1 MKMTGGQI
9 VAEYLIREGVPMLFG
24 VPGHGNTAL
33 LDAFVDRRDDISI
46 IQAIHEQGA
55 AHMADAFYR
64 VARKPSGVFTSIGP
78 GAVNTAMGVA
88 CAYIDSIPLLLLTG
102 SVHTYMRGRGVLQ
115 ELERTHWA
123 NFPRIMEPI
132 VKRWWQPS
140 RVDQL
145 PNVLHLAFNVM
156 LEGRRG
162 PALLDIPMDVQA
174 EVAEFEIFPE
184 PVTRRPRGRAHG
196 DPDMVEAAAKLLLQ
210 AERPL
215 IVLGGGVQASEAEA
229 ICVQVAEF
237 LGTPVTV
244 TWMGKGAIP
253 EDHELYAWPCGDL
266 GSISGNTLAREA
278 DVLLAIGCRF
288 TDRTASSFRRGVTFN
303 IPPTKLIQIDLD
315 PYEIGK
321 NYPVDIG
328 IVGDARA
335 TTEDLLV
342 SLREHAHARE
352 DYRNTAY
359 FQRIQALKRDWAELL
374 RGPRESTSTPMT
386 ISRAL
391 VEARNVLSR
400 DGIVVTGAGNPQSQA
415 FNEFPVYGP
424 RQHITTGGFSA
435 MGFEIPGAIG
445 AKLAAPNNQVLAL
458 VGDGSFLQTIQ
469 ELAMAVQYDVPV
481 VFLVMNNFGWECIK
495 NLQVL
500 QFGSDRVIA
509 TTFNK
514 RDGSPFSANLAKV
527 AEGFGCHA
535 ERVERPEA
543 LGPALKRAF
552 AAGQPAVVEA
562 LCSRQLPDSGTTST
576 GWWDVTVP
584 AYHVEQR
591 AKYESARSEEALT

>member
-1 MKMTGGQI
+1 MRMTGGQI
-9 VAEYLIREGVPMLFG
+9 VAEYLVREGVPMLFG
-24 VPGHGNTAL
+24 VPGHGITAL
-33 LDAFVDRRDDISI
+33 LDAFVDRRDEIAV

-55 AHMADAFYR
+55 AHMADAYYR
-64 VARKPSGVFTSIGP
+64 VAGKPCGVFTSIGP

-123 NFPRIMEPI
+123 NFPRMMEPV

-162 PALLDIPMDVQA
+162 PAHIDIPMDVQA
-174 EVAEFEIFPE
+174 EFAEIDEFPN

-196 DPDMVEAAAKLLLQ
+196 DPDMVDKAAKLLLG

-215 IVLGGGVQASEAEA
+215 IVAGGGIVASGAEEQLRE
-229 ICVQVAEF
+229 IAEF
-237 LGTPVTV
+237 LGAPVTV

-278 DVLLAIGCRF
+278 DVLLAVGCRF
-288 TDRTASSFRRGVTFN
+288 TDRTASSFRRGVTFS
-303 IPPTKLIQIDLD
+303 IPPTKLVQIDMD

-321 NYPVDIG
+321 NYPVEAG

-335 TTEDLLV
+335 TLSDLLLT
-342 SLREHAHARE
+342 LRELARQR
-352 DYRNTAY
+352 DYRASAY
-359 FQRIQALKRDWAELL
+359 FERVQDLKAQWQQAL
-374 RGPRESTSTPMT
+374 RGPRESDAAPMT

-391 VEARNVLSR
+391 VEARKVLER
-400 DGIVVTGAGNPQSQA
+400 DGIIVTGAGNPQSQA
-415 FNEFPVYGP
+415 FTEFPVYGS
-424 RQHITTGGFSA
+424 RQHITAGGFSA
-435 MGFEIPGAIG
+435 MGFEVPAAIG
-445 AKLAAPNNQVLAL
+445 AKLAAPDKQVMAI
-458 VGDGSFLQTIQ
+458 VGDGSFLQTVQ
-469 ELAMAVQYDVPV
+469 ELAMAAQYDIPV
-481 VFLVMNNFGWECIK
+481 VFLVMNNYGWECIK
-495 NLQVL
+495 NLQSL
-500 QFGSDRVIA
+500 QFGPDRVIA
-509 TTFNK
+509 TNFKK
-514 RDGSPFSANLAKV
+514 RDGTPFSADLARV
-527 AEGFGCHA
+527 SEGFGCHA
-535 ERVERPEA
+535 ERVEHPAE

-552 AAGQPAVVEA
+552 ACGRPAVVEA
-562 LCSRQLPDSGTTST
+562 LCSRQLPDSGLTAT

-584 AYHVEQR
+584 AYHEEQR
-591 AKYESARSEEALT
+591 RKYEEARSQETLT

>member
-1 MKMTGGQI
+1 MRMTGGQI

-24 VPGHGNTAL
+24 VPGHGITAL
-33 LDAFVDRRDDISI
+33 LDAFVDRRDEISV

-55 AHMADAFYR
+55 AHMADAYYR
-64 VARKPSGVFTSIGP
+64 VARKPCGVFTSIGP

-162 PALLDIPMDVQA
+162 PAHIDIPMDVQA
-174 EVAEFEIFPE
+174 EFSEVVEFPE
-184 PVTRRPRGRAHG
+184 PAARRARGRPHG
-196 DPDMVEAAAKLLLQ
+196 DPAMVEHAAKLLLQ

-215 IVLGGGVQASEAEA
+215 ILVGGGVIASDAESELRE
-229 ICVQVAEF
+229 VAEF
-237 LGTPVTV
+237 IGAPVTV
-244 TWMGKGAIP
+244 TWMGKGAIA

-278 DVLLAIGCRF
+278 DVILAVGCRF
-288 TDRTASSFRRGVTFN
+288 TDRTASSFRKDVTFN
-303 IPPTKLIQIDLD
+303 IPPSKLIHVDLD

-321 NYPVDIG
+321 NYPVQFG
-328 IVGDARA
+328 IIGDAKA
-335 TTEDLLV
+335 TLSDMLV
-342 SLREHAHARE
+342 SLHELARPR
-352 DYRNTAY
+352 DYRATSY
-359 FQRIQALKRDWAELL
+359 FERIQDLKRQWEEAL
-374 RGPRESTSTPMT
+374 RPSRENGGSPMT

-391 VEARNVLSR
+391 AETRKVLKR
-400 DGIVVTGAGNPQSQA
+400 DAIVVTGAGNPQSQA
-415 FNEFPVYGP
+415 FTEFPVYGP

-445 AKLAAPNNQVLAL
+445 AKLAAPDRQVVAL
-458 VGDGSFLQTIQ
+458 VGDGSFLQTVQ
-469 ELAMAVQYDVPV
+469 ELAMAVQYDIPA
-481 VFLVMNNFGWECIK
+481 VFLVMNNYGWECIK
-495 NLQVL
+495 NLQVS
-500 QFGSDRVIA
+500 QFGADRVIA
-509 TTFNK
+509 TNFK
-514 RDGSPFSANLAKV
+514 KSDGTPFSANLAQV
-527 AEGFGCHA
+527 AQGFGARA
-535 ERVERPEA
+535 ERIEHPA
-543 LGPALKRAF
+543 QLGPALERALNND
-552 AAGQPAVVEA
+552 GPTVIEA
-562 LCSRQLPDSGTTST
+562 LCSRQLPESGLTTT

-584 AYHVEQR
+584 AYHQEKRKQ
-591 AKYESARSEEALT
+591 YEAARSEEALT

>member
-1 MKMTGGQI
+1 MRMTGGQI
-9 VAEYLIREGVPMLFG
+9 TAEYLIREGVPMLFG

-33 LDAFVDRRDDISI
+33 LDAFVDRRHEIALM
-46 IQAIHEQGA
+46 QAMHEQGA

-64 VARKPSGVFTSIGP
+64 VARKVSGVFTSIGP
-78 GAVNTAMGVA
+78 GAANTAMGVA

-123 NFPRIMEPI
+123 NFPRMMEPV

-162 PALLDIPMDVQA
+162 PALIDIPMDVQA
-174 EVAEFEIFPE
+174 DAVEIETFPD
-184 PVTRRPRGRAHG
+184 PLTRRPRGRVRG
-196 DPDMVEAAAKLLLQ
+196 DPEMIDAAAKLLLQ
-210 AERPL
+210 ARRPML
-215 IVLGGGVQASEAEA
+215 ILGGGVQTSEAEGVA
-229 ICVQVAEF
+229 VRVAEF
-237 LGTPVTV
+237 LGAPVTV

-278 DVLLAIGCRF
+278 DVLLAVGCRF

-335 TTEDLLV
+335 ACDDLLAA
-342 SLREHAHARE
+342 LRDFSVPR
-352 DYRNTAY
+352 DYRNTPY
-359 FQRIQALKRDWAELL
+359 FERILALKQEWNELL
-374 RGPRESTSTPMT
+374 RGPRESVSDPMT

-391 VEARNVLSR
+391 VEARYVLSR
-400 DGIVVTGAGNPQSQA
+400 DGIVVTGAGNPQSQV

-424 RQHITTGGFSA
+424 RQHITPGGFSA

-445 AKLAAPNNQVLAL
+445 AKLAAPNTQVLAI
-458 VGDGSFLQTIQ
+458 VGDGSFLQTVQ
-469 ELAMAVQYDVPV
+469 ELAMAAQYDVPV
-481 VFLVMNNFGWECIK
+481 VFLVLNNFGWECIK
-495 NLQVL
+495 NLQDA
-500 QFGSDRVIA
+500 QFGTDRIIA
-509 TTFNK
+509 TTFEK
-514 RDGSPFSANLAKV
+514 PDGSRFSANLAQV
-527 AEGFGCHA
+527 AEGFGCYA
-535 ERVERPEA
+535 ERVEHGDA
-543 LGPALKRAF
+543 LRPALERAF
-552 AAGQPAVVEA
+552 AAEGPAVVEA
-562 LCSRQLPDSGTTST
+562 LCSRQLPESGTTST

-584 AYHVEQR
+584 AYLAEKR
-591 AKYESARSEEALT
+591 ARYDAARSQEALT

>member
-1 MKMTGGQI
+1 MRMTGGQI
-9 VAEYLIREGVPMLFG
+9 VAEYLVREGVPMLFG
-24 VPGHGNTAL
+24 VPGHGNTAM
-33 LDAFVDRRDDISI
+33 LDAFVDRRDEIALV
-46 IQAIHEQGA
+46 QAIHEQGA

-64 VARKPSGVFTSIGP
+64 VSRKPSGVFTSIGP

-123 NFPRIMEPI
+123 NFPRMMEPV

-162 PALLDIPMDVQA
+162 PALIDIPMDLQA
-174 EVAEFEIFPE
+174 ETADLDALPD

-196 DPDMVEAAAKLLLQ
+196 DPEMVEAAANLLLGAQ
-210 AERPL
+210 RPM
-215 IVLGGGVQASEAEA
+215 IVAGGGVSASDAESEL
-229 ICVQVAEF
+229 VRLAEF
-237 LGTPVTV
+237 LGAPVTV
-244 TWMGKGAIP
+244 TWMGKGAIA

-278 DVLLAIGCRF
+278 DVILAVGCRF
-288 TDRTASSFRRGVTFN
+288 TDRTASSFRRGVTFD
-303 IPPTKLIQIDLD
+303 IPPTKLVQIDLD

-321 NYPVDIG
+321 NYPIEIG

-335 TTEDLLV
+335 TLQDLL
-342 SLREHAHARE
+342 LALGEHARPR
-352 DYRNTAY
+352 DYRNAPY
-359 FQRIQALKRDWAELL
+359 FERIQALKKDWEEAL
-374 RGPRESTSTPMT
+374 RAPRESNSTPMT

-391 VEARNVLSR
+391 VEARKILER

-424 RQHITTGGFSA
+424 RQHITAGGFSA
-435 MGFEIPGAIG
+435 MGFEVPAAIG
-445 AKLAAPNNQVLAL
+445 AKLAAPEKQVLSL

-469 ELAMAVQYDVPV
+469 ELAMAAQYDIPV

-495 NLQVL
+495 NLQTT
-500 QFGSDRVIA
+500 QFGPDRVIA
-509 TTFNK
+509 TTFKK
-514 RDGSPFSANLAKV
+514 RDGTPFSANLARV
-527 AEGFGCHA
+527 AEGFGCYA
-535 ERVERPEA
+535 ERVEDAAA

-552 AAGQPAVVEA
+552 SKDGPAVIEV
-562 LCSRQLPDSGTTST
+562 LCSRQLPESSTTST
-576 GWWDVTVP
+576 GWWDITVP
-584 AYHVEQR
+584 AYHSEKR
-591 AKYESARSEEALT
+591 AQYEAARSEEALT

>member
-1 MKMTGGQI
+1 MTGGQI
-9 VAEYLIREGVPMLFG
+9 VVEYLIREGMPILFG

-33 LDAFVDRRDDISI
+33 LDAFVDRRDEISLV
-46 IQAIHEQGA
+46 QAIHEQGA
-55 AHMADAFYR
+55 THMADAYHR
-64 VARKPSGVFTSIGP
+64 VTGKASGVFTSIGP
-78 GAVNTAMGVA
+78 GAANTAMGVA
-88 CAYIDSIPLLLLTG
+88 CAYIDSVPLLLLTG

-123 NFPRIMEPI
+123 NFPRMIEPV

-145 PNVLHLAFNVM
+145 PNILHLAFNVM

-174 EVAEFEIFPE
+174 ESAEITDFPE
-184 PVTRRPRGRAHG
+184 PLSRRPRGRAHG
-196 DPDMVEAAAKLLLQ
+196 DTEMVSAAAKLLLR

-215 IVLGGGVQASEAEA
+215 ILIGGGVQASEADG
-229 ICVQVAEF
+229 VLVRVAEF
-237 LGTPVTV
+237 LGAPVTV
-244 TWMGKGAIP
+244 TWMGKGAIA

-278 DVLLAIGCRF
+278 DVILAVGCRF

-321 NYPVDIG
+321 NYPIEIG

-335 TTEDLLV
+335 TLDDLLV
-342 SLREHAHARE
+342 SLREFSGSR
-352 DYRNTAY
+352 DYRATPY
-359 FQRIQALKRDWAELL
+359 FEHVQDLKRQWEEAL
-374 RGPRESTSTPMT
+374 RGPRESDSNPMT

-391 VEARNVLSR
+391 VVARSVLKR

-435 MGFEIPGAIG
+435 MGFEVPAAIG
-445 AKLAAPNNQVLAL
+445 AKLAAPNRQVLAI
-458 VGDGSFLQTIQ
+458 VGDGSFLQTVQ
-469 ELAMAVQYDVPV
+469 ELAMAAQYDIPA
-481 VFLVMNNFGWECIK
+481 VFLVLNNFGWECIK
-495 NLQVL
+495 NLQVT
-500 QFGSDRVIA
+500 QFGADRVIA
-509 TTFNK
+509 TTFKK
-514 RDGSPFSANLAKV
+514 RDGTPFSANLAHV
-527 AEGFGCHA
+527 AQGFGCYA
-535 ERVERPEA
+535 ERVESADA
-543 LGPALKRAF
+543 LGPALQRAF
-552 AAGQPAVVEA
+552 AAERPAVIEA
-562 LCSRQLPDSGTTST
+562 LCSRELPESSTMST
-576 GWWDVTVP
+576 GWWDVAVP
-584 AYHVEQR
+584 TYHREQR
-591 AKYESARSEEALT
+591 AKYEAARSEEALT

>member
-1 MKMTGGQI
+1 MQMTGGQI
-9 VAEYLIREGVPMLFG
+9 VAEYLVREGVPMLFG

-33 LDAFVDRRDDISI
+33 LDAFVDRRNEISL

-55 AHMADAFYR
+55 THMADAFYR
-64 VARKPSGVFTSIGP
+64 VSRKPSGVFTSIGP
-78 GAVNTAMGVA
+78 GAANTAMGVA

-123 NFPRIMEPI
+123 NFPRMMEPV

-162 PALLDIPMDVQA
+162 PALIDIPMDVQA
-174 EVAEFEIFPE
+174 ESTEIADFPE
-184 PVTRRPRGRAHG
+184 PSSRRPRGRAHG
-196 DPDMVEAAAKLLLQ
+196 DTEMVSAAAKLLLQ
-210 AERPL
+210 AERPM
-215 IVLGGGVQASEAEA
+215 IVAGGGVQASEAEDA
-229 ICVQVAEF
+229 LMKVAEF
-237 LGTPVTV
+237 LGAPVTV

-303 IPPTKLIQIDLD
+303 IPPAKLIHIDLD

-321 NYPVDIG
+321 NYPVEVG

-335 TTEDLLV
+335 TLEDLLL
-342 SLREHAHARE
+342 SLREFSRSR
-352 DYRNTAY
+352 DYRATAY
-359 FQRIQALKRDWAELL
+359 FEHVQYLKRQWEEQL
-374 RGPRESTSTPMT
+374 REPRESASNPMT

-391 VEARNVLSR
+391 VVARNVLDR
-400 DGIVVTGAGNPQSQA
+400 DGIVVTGAGNPQSQV

-424 RQHITTGGFSA
+424 RQHITAGGFSA
-435 MGFEIPGAIG
+435 MGFEIPAAIG
-445 AKLAAPNNQVLAL
+445 AKLAAPNRQVLAII
-458 VGDGSFLQTIQ
+458 GDGSFLQTVQ
-469 ELAMAVQYDVPV
+469 ELAMAAQYDIPA

-495 NLQVL
+495 NLQVT
-500 QFGSDRVIA
+500 QFGPDRVIA
-509 TTFNK
+509 TTFKK
-514 RDGSPFSANLAKV
+514 RDGSPFSAHLARV
-527 AEGFGCHA
+527 AEGFGCYA
-535 ERVERPEA
+535 ERVESADA
-543 LGPALKRAF
+543 LGPALERAF
-552 AAGQPAVVEA
+552 AEERPAVIEA
-562 LCSRQLPDSGTTST
+562 LCSRQLPESSTMST
-576 GWWDVTVP
+576 GWWDITVP
-584 AYHVEQR
+584 AYHREQR

>member
-1 MKMTGGQI
+1 MRMTGGQI
-9 VAEYLIREGVPMLFG
+9 VAEYLVREGVPMLFG
-24 VPGHGNTAL
+24 VPGHGITAL
-33 LDAFVDRRDDISI
+33 LDAFVDRRNDISV

-55 AHMADAFYR
+55 AHMADAYYR
-64 VARKPSGVFTSIGP
+64 VARKPCGVFTSIGP

-162 PALLDIPMDVQA
+162 PAHIDIPMDVQA
-174 EVAEFEIFPE
+174 EFADVDAFPE
-184 PVTRRPRGRAHG
+184 PHTRRARGRPHG
-196 DPDMVEAAAKLLLQ
+196 DPSMIEQAAKLLLQ

-215 IVLGGGVQASEAEA
+215 IVVGGGVIASEAEA
-229 ICVQVAEF
+229 ELLRVAEF
-237 LGTPVTV
+237 LGAPVTV

-278 DVLLAIGCRF
+278 DVILAIGCRF
-288 TDRTASSFRRGVTFN
+288 TDRTASSFRRDVTFN
-303 IPPTKLIQIDLD
+303 IPPTTLIQVDLD

-321 NYPVDIG
+321 NYPVEIG
-328 IVGDARA
+328 IVGDAKA
-335 TTEDLLV
+335 SLGDLLL
-342 SLREHAHARE
+342 SLHESAAPRQYRESSYFERVQRLKSQWDEALRQTREH
-352 DYRNTAY
+352 D
-359 FQRIQALKRDWAELL
+359 
-374 RGPRESTSTPMT
+374 GSPMT

-391 VEARNVLSR
+391 AETRKVLDR
-400 DGIVVTGAGNPQSQA
+400 DAIVVTGAGNPQSQA
-415 FNEFPVYGP
+415 FTEFPVYGS

-445 AKLAAPNNQVLAL
+445 AKLAAPDRQVVAL
-458 VGDGSFLQTIQ
+458 VGDGSFLQTVQ
-469 ELAMAVQYDVPV
+469 ELSMAVQYDIPA

-495 NLQVL
+495 NLQML
-500 QFGSDRVIA
+500 QFGPDRVIA
-509 TTFNK
+509 TNFKKN
-514 RDGSPFSANLAKV
+514 DGTPFSANLADV
-527 AEGFGCHA
+527 ARGFGCYA
-535 ERVERPEA
+535 ERIEHGAEVA
-543 LGPALKRAF
+543 PALKRALSS
-552 AAGQPAVVEA
+552 GRPAVIEA
-562 LCSRQLPDSGTTST
+562 LCSRQLPESGLTAT

-584 AYHVEQR
+584 AYHRDKRKQYEDAR
-591 AKYESARSEEALT
+591 AQEVLT

>member
-33 LDAFVDRRDDISI
+33 LDAFVDRRNEISI
-46 IQAIHEQGA
+46 MQAMHEQGA

-64 VARKPSGVFTSIGP
+64 VARKVSGVYTSIGP
-78 GAVNTAMGVA
+78 GAANTAMGVA

-123 NFPRIMEPI
+123 NFPRMMEPV

-162 PALLDIPMDVQA
+162 PALIDIPMDVQA
-174 EVAEFEIFPE
+174 ESAEIDSLPD
-184 PVTRRPRGRAHG
+184 PLTRRPRGRVHG
-196 DPDMVEAAAKLLLQ
+196 DPELIAAAAELLLQ
-210 AERPL
+210 AQRPMV
-215 IVLGGGVQASEAEA
+215 ILGGGVQASEAEA
-229 ICVQVAEF
+229 ASVQVAEF
-237 LGTPVTV
+237 LGAPVTV

-278 DVLLAIGCRF
+278 DVLLAVGCRF

-321 NYPVDIG
+321 NYSVEIG

-335 TTEDLLV
+335 ALQDLL
-342 SLREHAHARE
+342 HALQELSRPR
-352 DYRNTAY
+352 DYRTTHY
-359 FQRIQALKRDWAELL
+359 FERIQGLKREWNELL
-374 RGPRESTSTPMT
+374 RGPRESASNPMT

-391 VEARNVLSR
+391 VEARKILRR

-424 RQHITTGGFSA
+424 RQHITPGGFSA

-445 AKLAAPNNQVLAL
+445 AKLAAPNTDVLAI
-458 VGDGSFLQTIQ
+458 VGDGSFLQTVQ
-469 ELAMAVQYDVPV
+469 ELAMAAQYGIPV
-481 VFLVMNNFGWECIK
+481 VFLVLNNFGWECIK
-495 NLQVL
+495 NLQDI
-500 QFGSDRVIA
+500 QFGPDRIIA
-509 TTFNK
+509 TIFEK
-514 RDGSPFSANLAKV
+514 PDGTRFSANLAQV
-527 AEGFGCHA
+527 AEGFGCYA
-535 ERVERPEA
+535 ERVEGADA

-552 AAGQPAVVEA
+552 AAERPAVIEA
-562 LCSRQLPDSGTTST
+562 LCSRQLPESATNST
-576 GWWDVTVP
+576 GWWDVAVP
-584 AYHVEQR
+584 AYHVEKR
-591 AKYESARSEEALT
+591 AQYEAARSQEALT